1 MGCGINWFSQFKR
14 TECHYRRFANMTNCK
29 EWLKFF
35 AFMLYTFFSC
45 FFFPMTKRAATIRSW
60 LKKNPLQKFTRIHY
74 AHTHTHSA
82 AAFHSDYYPQMCNF
96 SWIHYSHTFP
106 MWIQLIWNFL
116 RSIEFRVIYGIE
128 FMAFNLP
135 CCCCCYCCYC
145 YCCSCLEQ
153 SSITQHVSIG
163 VSIKYYN

>member
-1 MGCGINWFSQFKR
+1 MIKIFRLYALHVFLVFLFSNDQKSS
-14 TECHYRRFANMTNCK
+14 HYSQLAQK
-29 EWLKFF
+29 ESTSK
-35 AFMLYTFFSC
+35 
-45 FFFPMTKRAATIRSW
+45 
-60 LKKNPLQKFTRIHY
+60 IHENSLR
-74 AHTHTHSA
+74 THTHSA

-135 CCCCCYCCYC
+135 CCCCCYC
-145 YCCSCLEQ
+145 YCCSRLEQ

-163 VSIKYYN
+163 VSIKYYNWILKLGSG